1 MTIVGI
7 VGDPRLDGIDSPA
20 LPESFRPMSFEPSP
34 NAWLIVRTRGDVAS
48 IGNAL
53 RQAVHHVNAEI
64 GVIELSTMSD
74 VVSDSLWRERFAA
87 VLIGL
92 FATFA
97 VLIASAGVYAVI
109 SHAVGRRTHE
119 LAVRV
124 ALGASGL
131 DIARSVLRHG
141 LRVAAVGAGLGL
153 LLTSTVVRFVPQA
166 FYGPGDLATL
176 FAPAAGLLG
185 VLAMIACAVP
195 LRRARSVDPVVTLR
209 SE

>member
-1 MTIVGI
+1 
-7 VGDPRLDGIDSPA
+7 
-20 LPESFRPMSFEPSP
+20 MSFEPSP
-34 NAWLIVRTRGDVAS
+34 NAWLIARTRGDAAS

-53 RQAVHHVNAEI
+53 RQAVHNMNAEI
-64 GVIELSTMSD
+64 GVIELSTMSE
-74 VVSDSLWRERFAA
+74 VVSDSLWRERFSA

-109 SHAVGRRTHE
+109 SHAVERRTHE
-119 LAVRV
+119 LGVRV

-131 DIARSVLRHG
+131 DIARSVLGHG
-141 LRVAAVGAGLGL
+141 LRVTAMGAGLGL
-153 LLTSTVVRFVPQA
+153 LLTSAAVRLVPKA
-166 FYGPGDLATL
+166 SYGPGDLATL
-176 FAPAAGLLG
+176 FAPAAGLLA

-195 LRRARSVDPVVTLR
+195 VRRARSIDPVVTLR